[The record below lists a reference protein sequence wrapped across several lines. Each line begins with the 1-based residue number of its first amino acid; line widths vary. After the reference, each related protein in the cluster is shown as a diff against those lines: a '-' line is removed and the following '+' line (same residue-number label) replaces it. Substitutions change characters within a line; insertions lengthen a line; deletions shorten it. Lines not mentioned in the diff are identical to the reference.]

1 MINCLVDLN
10 FTSLQVINVSVRK
23 VICMLLKVK
32 NMFEMKRMGIYH
44 GLNSKIDVLLL
55 ANVFEKFMVCASN
68 IMDKIFVIIPTA
80 LD

>member
-1 MINCLVDLN
+1 
-10 FTSLQVINVSVRK
+10 
-23 VICMLLKVK
+23 
-32 NMFEMKRMGIYH
+32 MGIYH